1 METRIAL
8 LRAVN
13 VGGNRK
19 VAMADLRDLLAELG
33 LENGRTLLQSGNLV
47 FSSDAAPGALEKL
60 LEREAKR
67 RLDLDTAFFVR
78 TAKEWQRTIKSNPFR
93 DEAASDPS
101 RLVAMPLKSAPKRG
115 AAQALQDTIDG
126 RECIRVVSKTAY
138 IVYPDGI
145 GRSRLTNAALERGL
159 GTIGTGRN
167 WNTVLKLASAAQG

>member
-1 METRIAL
+1 MGMRIAL

-19 VAMADLRDLLAELG
+19 VAMTDLRDLLAELG

-78 TAKEWQRTIKSNPFR
+78 TAAEWQRTIESNPFP
-93 DEAASDPS
+93 DEAEADPS
-101 RLVAMPLKSAPKRG
+101 RLVVMPLKSAPKRG
-115 AAQALQDTIDG
+115 AAQALQDTIEG
-126 RECIRVVSKTAY
+126 RERVRVVSKTAY

-159 GTIGTGRN
+159 DTVGTGRN
-167 WNTVLKLASAAQG
+167 WNTVLKLASAAER